1 MIEEKINKTLE
12 KCERSIRELISTAA
26 QEGDYE
32 GVERATDI
40 AVNLRNL
47 KQQKNGIGNTNTK
60 ASETISKPKSQS
72 SAKSRKKTDYPYFQ
86 VKQDTL
92 IRFGWSKKEKR
103 EYSHKIPK
111 SAFDGV
117 IEAIS
122 KISKRGKEPYTAE
135 SIIELANQHPDQ
147 DIPSY
152 QAYVVI
158 GFLKEVGLLEQ
169 VGREGYIPSV
179 DFENKAVEAWK

>member
-1 MIEEKINKTLE
+1 MIEEKINKALE
-12 KCERSIRELISTAA
+12 KCETSVRELISTAA

-40 AVNLRNL
+40 AVHLRNL
-47 KQQKNGIGNTNTK
+47 KQQKNGTGNTNTI
-60 ASETISKPKSQS
+60 ASEPNSKPKSQS

-111 SAFDGV
+111 SAFDSV
-117 IEAIS
+117 VAAIS
-122 KISKRGKEPYTAE
+122 KIKMSGKGPHTADA
-135 SIIELANQHPDQ
+135 IIELTNKITDEQV
-147 DIPSY
+147 PSY

-158 GFLKEVGLLEQ
+158 GFLKEKGLIEQ
-169 VGREGYIPSV
+169 IGREGYVIVSNF
-179 DFENKAVEAWK
+179 DGLIAQSWK